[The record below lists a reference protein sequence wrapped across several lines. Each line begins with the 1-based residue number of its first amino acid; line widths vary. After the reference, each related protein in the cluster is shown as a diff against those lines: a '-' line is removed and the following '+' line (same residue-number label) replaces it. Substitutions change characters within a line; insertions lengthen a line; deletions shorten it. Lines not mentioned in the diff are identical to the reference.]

1 MTQNV
6 VMAQPIVS
14 SKRLS
19 WYITILVI
27 YGVIIAY
34 GSFYFTQLNY
44 LNTLVSDIRSIKY
57 DIKNVS
63 NNINDNHQDYL
74 YLMKKENTSKVK
86 PIVGNMI
93 PNKTCSKTEEETVDT
108 SKTSNKINSNMTIID
123 LLNNYSIFLEPY
135 MYEYHQIASGHQPYF
150 NSNKKRICSTEYLQK
165 NLYPSKILN
174 IEYQTVNKKNVI
186 MLKLPQNTYCF
197 GKEHSKENCISTNTE
212 LHPCSKMEFDKII
225 AWCNAPLLFEQ
236 FIEIV
241 KAYEEKRLPIDT
253 LENQDY
259 LDYHT
264 PTVRSTSILTDKNFI
279 YYKLDKLFYNKEIY
293 YNMISLF

>member
-86 PIVGNMI
+86 PIVGKPI
-93 PNKTCSKTEEETVDT
+93 ANKTCSKTEEETVDT
-108 SKTSNKINSNMTIID
+108 SKTSNRINSNMTIID
-123 LLNNYSIFLEPY
+123 L
-135 MYEYHQIASGHQPYF
+135 
-150 NSNKKRICSTEYLQK
+150 
-165 NLYPSKILN
+165 
-174 IEYQTVNKKNVI
+174 
-186 MLKLPQNTYCF
+186 
-197 GKEHSKENCISTNTE
+197 
-212 LHPCSKMEFDKII
+212 
-225 AWCNAPLLFEQ
+225 
-236 FIEIV
+236 
-241 KAYEEKRLPIDT
+241 
-253 LENQDY
+253 
-259 LDYHT
+259 
-264 PTVRSTSILTDKNFI
+264 
-279 YYKLDKLFYNKEIY
+279 
-293 YNMISLF
+293 